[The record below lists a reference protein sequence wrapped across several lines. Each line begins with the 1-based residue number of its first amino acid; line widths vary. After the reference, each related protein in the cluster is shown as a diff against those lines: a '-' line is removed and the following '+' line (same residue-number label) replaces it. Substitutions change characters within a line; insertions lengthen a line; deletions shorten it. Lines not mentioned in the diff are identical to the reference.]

1 MRFGTLNV
9 GSMTGRGRAI
19 ADLMKSRNVDV
30 LCVQETKWSGNKAK
44 ELGDGYKL
52 IYSGAINNRN
62 GVGII
67 LLRAMKD
74 LVIEVNRKND
84 RILWLK
90 LAFKDFTIN
99 IFSVYAPQSGCSD
112 EEKDK
117 FWTDL
122 QEEMEKVEDHE
133 KCMVNGDLNGRIGRA
148 SDVISRVHGGTYFG
162 EGSEA
167 GERAIDFAITNDLVI
182 RDTIFKKRPEHL
194 ITYKSGNRAS
204 QIDFILYR
212 KRDQVEKQNCKVIPG
227 DVTTQHRLLTLDVNI
242 KVNQKQTN
250 RRTTEKGIKWSK
262 LGNSETKTEFREKV
276 LQELERD
283 IDDDVNV
290 EEWWNRCSETM
301 LRVGQDVLG
310 ENNGKILE
318 NKESWWFMRRST
330 AEDQAE
336 KGG

>member
-1 MRFGTLNV
+1 MSLTRTQTNARTPPVSDPQTHRPNSVEIRGLPHQERVLLRKLAHKMRFGTMNV

-19 ADLMKSRNVDV
+19 AVLMKSRNVDV

-67 LLRAMKD
+67 LPRAMKD
-74 LVIEVNRKND
+74 LVIKVNRKND
-84 RILWLK
+84 RILWLR

-133 KCMVNGDLNGRIGRA
+133 KCIVNGDLNGHIGRA

-167 GERAIDFAITNDLVI
+167 GERVIDFAITNDLVTPSSR
-182 RDTIFKKRPEHL
+182 RD
-194 ITYKSGNRAS
+194 
-204 QIDFILYR
+204 
-212 KRDQVEKQNCKVIPG
+212 
-227 DVTTQHRLLTLDVNI
+227 
-242 KVNQKQTN
+242 
-250 RRTTEKGIKWSK
+250 
-262 LGNSETKTEFREKV
+262 
-276 LQELERD
+276 
-283 IDDDVNV
+283 
-290 EEWWNRCSETM
+290 
-301 LRVGQDVLG
+301 
-310 ENNGKILE
+310 
-318 NKESWWFMRRST
+318 
-330 AEDQAE
+330 
-336 KGG
+336 